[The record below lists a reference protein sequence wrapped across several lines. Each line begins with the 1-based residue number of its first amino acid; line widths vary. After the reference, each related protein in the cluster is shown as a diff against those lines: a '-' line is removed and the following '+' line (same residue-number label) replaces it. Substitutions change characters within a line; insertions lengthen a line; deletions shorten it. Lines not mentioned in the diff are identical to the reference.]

1 MQSRSISPC
10 EPPRFFTEQTDPH
23 LADYAPPTVR
33 SQTLAQLS
41 ANESWRLEL
50 PHARS
55 SHLFVYLSK
64 GQGRTIVL
72 GRRRGLTMNTALFVP
87 AGTLMMLDIGK
98 QSYGLAVTVPT
109 DLGLQLPAEPVQ
121 LRLRDSLSQAEL
133 VAIIEAMQREQ
144 ATHRPFGAEA
154 LQAHA
159 GLLSVWLRRTL
170 AAEPAG
176 TGTPRAADRL
186 ASAFCA
192 LVERDF
198 RSGQTM
204 ADVAMALGVTPTHL
218 TRTLRQTAGITA
230 AEILT
235 GRSLHEARVM
245 LQDGS
250 LPIGLVSE
258 MLGFSSAA
266 YFTRFIQKHTGKT
279 PTALRRRR

>member
-1 MQSRSISPC
+1 M
-10 EPPRFFTEQTDPH
+10 
-23 LADYAPPTVR
+23 ADYTPPTVR
-33 SQTLAQLS
+33 SQTLSQLS
-41 ANESWRLEL
+41 GHEDWRLTL

-55 SHLFVYLSK
+55 THLFLFLSK

-72 GRRRGLTMNTALFVP
+72 GRRRGLTMNTVLFVP

-98 QSYGLAVTVPT
+98 QSYGQVVQIPA
-109 DLGLQLPAEPVQ
+109 DAGLVLPGDPVQ
-121 LRLRDSLSQAEL
+121 LRVRESMAQAEL
-133 VAIIEAMQREQ
+133 IAIIDAMQREQ
-144 ATHRPFGAEA
+144 ATHRPYGAEA

-159 GLLSVWLRRTL
+159 GLLSVWLRRLL
-170 AAEPAG
+170 ASEPAPVG
-176 TGTPRAADRL
+176 AGKAADRL
-186 ASAFCA
+186 AAAFCA

-198 RSGQTM
+198 RSSQSM
-204 ADVAMALGVTPTHL
+204 ADFAATLGVTPTHL

-235 GRSLHEARVM
+235 GRTLHEARGL

-250 LPIGLVSE
+250 LPIGLISE